1 MFDKIKAMG
10 AMAQL
15 MKNQDALKDAGKR
28 VREQME
34 ATRVIGE
41 AGAGAAR
48 ATVTGSMR
56 VLSVE
61 LAPGLISGMALD
73 QRTRELASSLIAD
86 AVNDGLR
93 QAQIKLQEAIN
104 AEAKALGLE
113 DMVPNMGALGLGS

>member
-34 ATRVIGE
+34 ATRVTGE

-48 ATVTGSMR
+48 ATVSGSMR
-56 VLSVE
+56 VISVE

-86 AVNDGLR
+86 AVNDALR
-93 QAQIKLQEAIN
+93 QAQVKLQEAIN

>member
-104 AEAKALGLE
+104 AEARALGLE